1 MTRKSNI
8 VNDQQSAYYD
18 VGNELTYKS
27 EALKSNL
34 CDYNDAYMVIRGGIT
49 VTAPRTT
56 WICFKNC
63 ATFSKYITKIDGTI
77 VDVVEA
83 LGLVMPCIIW

>member
-1 MTRKSNI
+1 MRKKSNI
-8 VNDQQSAYYD
+8 VNDQQSANYD

-56 WICFKNC
+56 
-63 ATFSKYITKIDGTI
+63 
-77 VDVVEA
+77 
-83 LGLVMPCIIW
+83 